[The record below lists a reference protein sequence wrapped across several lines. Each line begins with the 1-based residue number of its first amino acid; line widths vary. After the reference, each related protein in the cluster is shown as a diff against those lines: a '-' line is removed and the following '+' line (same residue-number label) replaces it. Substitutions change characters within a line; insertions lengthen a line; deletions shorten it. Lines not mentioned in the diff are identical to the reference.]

1 MKSYKE
7 IIEEFSEARRN
18 GFVEVKELKDQGKKV
33 IGVYCGF
40 APWEIL
46 ASNDVVVAW
55 LCGMSE
61 EPIPAAEK
69 DLPRN
74 SCPLLKSSYGFA
86 ITESCPY
93 YYFSD
98 MLIGETTCDG
108 KKKMYEYLGQMKP
121 MYIMSLPQNLRRES
135 SFDYYKDELYLL
147 KEAVEK
153 VLDIE
158 ISEEDIRKNIII
170 RNNER
175 KALREFY
182 ELGKL
187 FPPPIWGFSMRKV
200 LEATKY
206 IADKENEI
214 KNIKLLTESIKENYK
229 LYGSEVPSEAKRIL
243 ITGSPLGEATE
254 KIIKII
260 EENGGVVVC
269 YENCSS
275 TKSIDDL
282 VDEKKNAFDALAE
295 RYLKTACA
303 CMSPND
309 NRLNMINHY
318 ISKYKID
325 GVMDMVLYSCHTYNC
340 ETYRVKNICNK
351 NNTPYMSIE
360 TDYSSKDIGQL
371 TTRISAFIEMLD

>member
-318 ISKYKID
+318 ISEYKID